1 MYDDLELESQHTII
15 LKAKFKALD
24 TNTYGL
30 IMIFLNEEMRMV
42 ENLIAVAS
50 HYSSIYD
57 MDPSLPWFTL
67 EENLINLKWKGDIA
81 VNITVDLQNYLESS
95 LDRDR
100 GNELYSLIKNNDHM
114 KMESLLVAI
123 LMKPLTDRN
132 IELEIVSETV
142 TKEEMRLKRSE
153 RNKPKGKSQLH
164 RRRGWVKT
172 LRRQSTLSS
181 FWHR

>member
-1 MYDDLELESQHTII
+1 MDTYGLYNDLESEGQNTII
-15 LKAKFKALD
+15 LKSKFKAID

-30 IMIFLNEEMRMV
+30 FMIFLNEDMRMV

-67 EENLINLKWKGDIA
+67 EESLINLKWKGDIA

-100 GNELYSLIKNNDHM
+100 GNELYSLIKNNDYM
-114 KMESLLVAI
+114 KIESLLIAI

-132 IELEIVSETV
+132 IELEIVSETISR
-142 TKEEMRLKRSE
+142 EEMRLKRAE
-153 RNKPKGKSQLH
+153 RNKPKTTKKAEPQKGAQ
-164 RRRGWVKT
+164 
-172 LRRQSTLSS
+172 
-181 FWHR
+181 